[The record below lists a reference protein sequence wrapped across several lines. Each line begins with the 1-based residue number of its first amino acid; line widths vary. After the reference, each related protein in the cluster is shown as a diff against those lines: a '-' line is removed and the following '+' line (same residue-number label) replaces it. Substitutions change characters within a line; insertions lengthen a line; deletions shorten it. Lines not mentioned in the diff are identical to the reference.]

1 MMAFET
7 FDRVRMDE
15 PRVAAHLV
23 DGEAIVI
30 DFETGSYFSARD
42 VGAYILEL
50 LLAGASVGQIEGQVH
65 QSTGAEP
72 AIVAGWVHA
81 FLASLEA
88 ERLIVVE
95 KAAEAPPFSA
105 APKAN
110 LSPNAP
116 VLEKFTDVASLLLL
130 DPIHDADTTG
140 WPRRAERS

>member
-1 MMAFET
+1 MAFET

-50 LLAGASVGQIEGQVH
+50 LLAGASVGQIENHVR

-72 AIVAGWVHA
+72 AVTEEWVQG
-81 FLASLEA
+81 FLTSLER

-95 KAAEAPPFSA
+95 RATQAPPFDA
-105 APKAN
+105 APKA
-110 LSPNAP
+110 SVPANAP